1 MSMRRSTIRPG
12 SSVAFLAIL
21 GFLLASDARAHFLWL
36 RIVAESASPGRSS
49 ICAFL
54 GEEPER
60 GGTAFLEHVRGMVA
74 TVDGYPIEWTE
85 SRGELTAHWL
95 GRLPHAVEASR
106 DMGLKTRNDVTYR
119 LFYTAR
125 AQVGIADEE
134 RCIGNAL
141 RTRVVRIDGQD
152 LLEVRF
158 EQQPVPG
165 ARVRIYRAGEEP
177 TELTTD
183 ATGHLIVPGLATG
196 DRAVWA
202 TYVDPV
208 PGQCDGVAF
217 RETRYYSSLTYSPR
231 ADDAAVTRYAEL
243 PGPAI
248 NSFGGAVLGDS
259 LYVYGGHLGRM
270 HHYTVDTTAKSFRR
284 FDLLGRTTSEELPMQ
299 EDVQGVALVSDGK
312 FLYRTGGMRARNA
325 EGEDEDTFSVA
336 SAARFDPDAN
346 RWSDLPALPE
356 PRSTHDA
363 IVRDGKLWIFGGW
376 TLKGRDTDAEYCTT
390 ALALDLAHPESGWT
404 TIEQP
409 FRRRALAVAEF
420 QGKLYVLGGLTSES
434 RVAKRVDVFD
444 PRTSTWSAG
453 PELPGFAKHEGF
465 GPSAF
470 TVDGQLFYCGASGYL
485 FSLAEDGSRWRVRGA
500 LAEPRITHRLLPGP
514 ESRPGSL
521 IVVGGNV
528 DGEQTTRIESFDLS
542 ARNDGS

>member
-1 MSMRRSTIRPG
+1 MSMRRSTIRPV
-12 SSVAFLAIL
+12 SSVAFLALL
-21 GFLLASDARAHFLWL
+21 GGLLASDARAHFLWL
-36 RIVAESASPGRSS
+36 RIVAESTALGRSS

-60 GGTAFLEHVRGMVA
+60 GGTAFLDHVRGLVA
-74 TVDGYPIEWTE
+74 TVDGHPVEWTE
-85 SRGELTAHWL
+85 ARGELTASWL
-95 GRLPHAVEASR
+95 GKLPHAVDASR
-106 DMGLKTRNDVTYR
+106 DMGLKTRDDVTYR

-125 AQVGIADEE
+125 AQIGIADEE
-134 RCIGNAL
+134 RCVGNAL
-141 RTRVVRIDGQD
+141 RTRVVVVEGRHR
-152 LLEVRF
+152 LEVRF

-177 TELTTD
+177 RELTTD
-183 ATGHLIVPGLATG
+183 ASGRLLVPGLEDGTSS
-196 DRAVWA
+196 VWA
-202 TYVDPV
+202 SYVDPV
-208 PGQCDGVAF
+208 PGQCDGVSF
-217 RETRYYSSLTYSPR
+217 RETRYYSSLTYSPHR
-231 ADDAAVTRYAEL
+231 DDASATRFAEL

-259 LYVYGGHLGRM
+259 LYMYGGHLGRM

-284 FDLLGRTTSEELPMQ
+284 FDLVDRTTTEELPMQ
-299 EDVQGVALVSDGK
+299 QDLQGVALVSDGR
-312 FLYRTGGMRARNA
+312 FLYRSGGMQARNA
-325 EGEDEDTFSVA
+325 EGEDEDTISVA
-336 SAARFDPDAN
+336 SVARFDP
-346 RWSDLPALPE
+346 RTKEWTDLPALPE

-363 IVRDGKLWIFGGW
+363 IVHDGKLWVFGGW
-376 TLKGRDTDAEYCTT
+376 TLKGRDADSEYCST
-390 ALALDLAHPESGWT
+390 ALVLDLAHPESGWT

-444 PRTSTWSAG
+444 PRTSTWSLG

-485 FSLAEDGSRWRVRGA
+485 FSLAEDGSRWQVRGA

-514 ESRPGSL
+514 ESRPDSL

-542 ARNDGS
+542 ARTDGS